1 MQDTLPITQRM
12 VDPDE
17 FVNSDSMA
25 PTALGFLAYHQ
36 DDFQPMELNLT
47 QLPAMAPSQSLI
59 LLAMRRKGALIWRV

>member
-1 MQDTLPITQRM
+1 MQETLSITQRM

-36 DDFQPMELNLT
+36 DDFQP
-47 QLPAMAPSQSLI
+47 SRWS
-59 LLAMRRKGALIWRV
+59 